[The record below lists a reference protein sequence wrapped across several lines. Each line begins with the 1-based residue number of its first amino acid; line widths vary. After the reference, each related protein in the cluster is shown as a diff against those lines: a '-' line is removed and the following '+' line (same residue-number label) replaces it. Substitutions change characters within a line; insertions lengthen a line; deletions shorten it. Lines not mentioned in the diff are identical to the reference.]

1 MGALEIAEGLNA
13 ATFSSLHVTIV
24 DSAIVLGVFGQHRKK
39 KLHRSH
45 KVQTI
50 AVDFELNAEDRQTIR
65 KLFESVKESFDLDLP
80 YLEYKAIAANL
91 ASKIYRSSA
100 QLRELGQEAR
110 RLIAW

>member
-13 ATFSSLHVTIV
+13 ATFSSLHVAPV
-24 DSAIVLGVFGQHRKK
+24 DSSIVLGVFGQHRRK

-45 KVQTI
+45 DVQTI
-50 AVDFELNAEDRQTIR
+50 AVDLELNAEDRQTIR
-65 KLFESVKESFDLDLP
+65 KLFESIKESFDLDLP
-80 YLEYKAIAANL
+80 YLEYQAIAAHL